1 MDSVRSEERLLLY
14 PTPCRSSHW
23 QTQKFNGNLSKKDI
37 SYVTKTNVQ
46 ACKKIYKSSVCV
58 TSNSE
63 SLSGQLDEV
72 AKLDKSG
79 LFGACCL
86 YKPPPEL
93 AQFLS
98 PTFQN
103 YSFPL
108 TFTYV
113 SASAKGECCFVFVA
127 EFQNFTTQPH
137 HTFRLS
143 ALCPASAQWY
153 RCVIFQCSLGVGLHC
168 H

>member
-1 MDSVRSEERLLLY
+1 M
-14 PTPCRSSHW
+14 
-23 QTQKFNGNLSKKDI
+23 
-37 SYVTKTNVQ
+37 TKTNVQ
-46 ACKKIYKSSVCV
+46 ACKKIDKSSVCV

-79 LFGACCL
+79 LFGACL

-103 YSFPL
+103 YSSSDFHI
-108 TFTYV
+108 YV
-113 SASAKGECCFVFVA
+113 SLSAKGECCFVFVA
-127 EFQNFTTQPH
+127 EFQNFTTLPH
-137 HTFRLS
+137 HTFHLS
-143 ALCPASAQWY
+143 ALCPASAQRY
-153 RCVIFQCSLGVGLHC
+153 NCVIFQYSLGARLHC

>member
-1 MDSVRSEERLLLY
+1 MWPKLMFWLANRYTLY
-14 PTPCRSSHW
+14 IIH
-23 QTQKFNGNLSKKDI
+23 
-37 SYVTKTNVQ
+37 
-46 ACKKIYKSSVCV
+46 KSSVCV

-63 SLSGQLDEV
+63 SLRGQLDEV

-79 LFGACCL
+79 LFGACL

-103 YSFPL
+103 YSSPL

-113 SASAKGECCFVFVA
+113 SFCEGRVLFCFRGRIPKFYDLA
-127 EFQNFTTQPH
+127 PPH
-137 HTFRLS
+137 ISSVCTLS
-143 ALCPASAQWY
+143 SAQRY
-153 RCVIFQCSLGVGLHC
+153 SCVIFQCSLGVGLHC